1 MANIHI
7 IIDTE
12 KPRIAATVD
21 GKEVANVVEVM
32 AFHRPDASGGEEDFS
47 ASIKSVYLQA
57 WPMASG
63 QLMD

>member
-1 MANIHI
+1 MSYIQI

-12 KPRIAATVD
+12 IPAISATVD

-32 AFHRPDASGGEEDFS
+32 AFHKPDVSDGDEDFR
-47 ASIKSVYLQA
+47 ASIKSVYLQN

-63 QLMD
+63 

>member
-21 GKEVANVVEVM
+21 GKEVANVVEVV
-32 AFHRPDASGGEEDFS
+32 AFHKPDANDGDEDFS
-47 ASIKSVYLQA
+47 ASIKSVYLQS
-57 WPMASG
+57 WPLASG
-63 QLMD
+63 QSMD